1 MNAAV
6 DITRLLPAWEHF
18 RTATGITPIRDEDH
32 YARMVAI
39 LEALLSETLG
49 DFLGASWD
57 VLGAS
62 WAILWASWG
71 LRGMS

>member
-32 YARMVAI
+32 YARMVAN
-39 LEALLSETLG
+39 L
-49 DFLGASWD
+49 
-57 VLGAS
+57 
-62 WAILWASWG
+62 
-71 LRGMS
+71 